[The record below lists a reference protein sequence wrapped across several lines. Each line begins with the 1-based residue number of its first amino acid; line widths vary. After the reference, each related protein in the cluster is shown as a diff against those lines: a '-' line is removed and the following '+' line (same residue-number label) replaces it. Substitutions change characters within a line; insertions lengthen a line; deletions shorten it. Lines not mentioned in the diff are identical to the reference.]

1 MALFVAALAVAL
13 GISFVCSLAEAT
25 LLSLTPSQVAQ
36 IAQRRADLGALW
48 RRFKAEIQVPIAAIL
63 LVNTAAHTIGAAV
76 AGAQFDKVFGREWL
90 WCFSLA
96 FTYVMLQFTE
106 VLPKTLGVRF
116 NRELA
121 GVIGW
126 PLHVTAGML
135 RPVLRLIHWVNRPF
149 EAARPAGQPPATIEE
164 ITVLAGLARLANQIG
179 PQQERII
186 VTATRLAD
194 LRARDVMLPTEQI
207 AFLFTSQTLADALL
221 TAHIDA
227 HTRYPV
233 CEQGNPDRVVGY
245 VNFKELVYYMRTNPN
260 DSRLEG
266 VIRPIHFV
274 SPDES
279 AADLLRTFVSQHIHI
294 AIVRDASGKT
304 LGLVTLEDLI
314 EELVGELEDEFDR
327 LPRMFHPLSGGTW
340 MIGGGLPMKEL
351 SARLEVPLTDAQG
364 TVSAWLMRRLG
375 RSPRVGDEYV
385 ESRVRFAVRRV
396 RRGRVFEAVATRLPS
411 TC

>member
-1 MALFVAALAVAL
+1 MALFLAALAVAL
-13 GISFVCSLAEAT
+13 GVSFVCSLAEAT

-36 IAQRRADLGALW
+36 ISERRADLGALW
-48 RRFKAEIQVPIAAIL
+48 RRFKTEIQVPIATIL
-63 LVNTAAHTIGAAV
+63 FLNTAAHTIGAAV
-76 AGAQFDKVFGREWL
+76 AGARFDQVFGEEWL
-90 WCFSLA
+90 WCFSLL

-121 GVIGW
+121 VVIAR
-126 PLHVTAGML
+126 PLFVAAWML

-149 EAARPAGQPPATIEE
+149 ESGATASRPPATIEE

-186 VTATRLAD
+186 ITATRLAD

-207 AFLFTSQTLADALL
+207 SFLSTSQSLADALL

-233 CEQGNPDRVVGY
+233 CERGDPDRVVGY
-245 VNFKELVYYMRTNPN
+245 INFKELVYYMRTNPH
-260 DSRLEG
+260 DWRLEG

-274 SPDES
+274 SPDDT
-279 AADLLRTFVSQHIHI
+279 AAELLRTFVSQHIHI

-340 MIGGGLPMKEL
+340 MIGGGLPVREL
-351 SARLEVPLTDAQG
+351 ASRLEVPLGDTQG
-364 TVSAWLMRRLG
+364 TVSAWLTRRLG

-385 ESRVRFAVRRV
+385 ESGVKFAVRRV
-396 RRGRVFEAVATRLPS
+396 RRGRVFEAVATRPPA
-411 TC
+411 

>member
-1 MALFVAALAVAL
+1 MALFVTALAMAL
-13 GISFVCSLAEAT
+13 GVSFICSLAEAT

-36 IAQRRADLGALW
+36 MAQRRADAGALW
-48 RRFKAEIQVPIAAIL
+48 RRFKGEIHVPIATIL
-63 LVNTAAHTIGAAV
+63 LLNTAAHTIGAAV
-76 AGAQFDKVFGREWL
+76 AGAQFDTVFGQEWL
-90 WCFSLA
+90 WCFSLL

-116 NRELA
+116 NQELA
-121 GVIGW
+121 LVIGR
-126 PLHVTAGML
+126 PLHLATWIL
-135 RPVLRLIHWVNRPF
+135 RPVLRMIHWVNRPF
-149 EAARPAGQPPATIEE
+149 EAAPAAGRLPATIEE

-207 AFLFTSQTLADALL
+207 AFLSTSQTLADALL

-233 CEQGNPDRVVGY
+233 CEHGDPDRVVGY

-260 DSRLEG
+260 DSSLRG

-279 AADLLRTFVSQHIHI
+279 AADLLRVFVSQHIHI

-340 MIGGGLPMKEL
+340 MIGGGLPVKDL
-351 SARLEVPLTDAQG
+351 AARLDVSLADAQG
-364 TVSAWLMRRLG
+364 TVSAWLTGRLG
-375 RSPRVGDEYV
+375 RSPRVGDEWV
-385 ESRVRFAVRRV
+385 EAGVKFAVRRV
-396 RRGRVFEAVATRLPS
+396 RRGRVFEAVAMRTPP
-411 TC
+411 

>member
-1 MALFVAALAVAL
+1 MALFLAALAVAL
-13 GISFVCSLAEAT
+13 GVSFICSLAEAT

-36 IAQRRADLGALW
+36 IAQSRADLGGLW
-48 RRFKAEIQVPIAAIL
+48 RRFKAEIQGPIATIL
-63 LVNTAAHTIGAAV
+63 LLNTTAHTIGAAV
-76 AGAQFDKVFGREWL
+76 AGAQFHKLFGQEWL
-90 WCFSLA
+90 WCFSLV
-96 FTYVMLQFTE
+96 FTYAMLQFTE

-121 GVIGW
+121 VVIGR
-126 PLHVTAGML
+126 PLHVIAWML
-135 RPVLRLIHWVNRPF
+135 RPVLGLIHWVNRPF
-149 EAARPAGQPPATIEE
+149 EAASAPGRVPATIEE

-207 AFLFTSQTLADALL
+207 AFLSTSQTLADALL

-233 CEQGNPDRVVGY
+233 CEQGDPDRVVGY

-260 DSRLEG
+260 DWRLQG

-274 SPDES
+274 SPEES

-294 AIVRDASGKT
+294 AIVRDSSGKT

-340 MIGGGLPMKEL
+340 MIGGGLPVKEL
-351 SARLEVPLTDAQG
+351 AARLDVALGDAQG
-364 TVSAWLMRRLG
+364 TVSAWLTRRLG
-375 RSPRVGDEYV
+375 RNPRVGDEYV
-385 ESRVRFAVRRV
+385 EAGVKFAVRRV
-396 RRGRVFEAVATRLPS
+396 RRGQVFEAVASRLPL
-411 TC
+411 

>member
-48 RRFKAEIQVPIAAIL
+48 RRFKVEIQVPIAAIL

-126 PLHVTAGML
+126 PLHVTARML

-149 EAARPAGQPPATIEE
+149 EAARPAGRPPATIEE

-233 CEQGNPDRVVGY
+233 CEQGDPDRVVGY

-274 SPDES
+274 SPGES
-279 AADLLRTFVSQHIHI
+279 AADLLRTFVTQHIHI
-294 AIVRDASGKT
+294 AIVRDGSGKT

-351 SARLEVPLTDAQG
+351 SARLEVPLTDAEG

-385 ESRVRFAVRRV
+385 ESRVRFTVRRV

>member
-36 IAQRRADLGALW
+36 IAQRRPDVGALW

-76 AGAQFDKVFGREWL
+76 AGAQFDTVFGPQWL
-90 WCFSLA
+90 WCFSLL

-121 GVIGW
+121 VVIGW
-126 PLHVTAGML
+126 PLHVTARML
-135 RPVLRLIHWVNRPF
+135 RPVLQLIHWVNRPF
-149 EAARPAGQPPATIEE
+149 EAAPAAGRPPATIEE

-179 PQQERII
+179 PQQEQII
-186 VTATRLAD
+186 VSATRLAD

-207 AFLFTSQTLADALL
+207 AFLSTSQTLADALL

-260 DSRLEG
+260 DWRLEG

-279 AADLLRTFVSQHIHI
+279 AAELLRTFVSQHIHI
-294 AIVRDASGKT
+294 AIVRDGSGKT

-340 MIGGGLPMKEL
+340 MIGGGLPVKEL
-351 SARLEVPLTDAQG
+351 SARLEVPLADTQG
-364 TVSAWLMRRLG
+364 TVSAWLTRRLG
-375 RSPRVGDEYV
+375 HSPRVGDEYV
-385 ESRVRFAVRRV
+385 ESGLRFAVRRV
-396 RRGRVFEAVATRLPS
+396 RRGRVFEAVATRLPH
-411 TC
+411 